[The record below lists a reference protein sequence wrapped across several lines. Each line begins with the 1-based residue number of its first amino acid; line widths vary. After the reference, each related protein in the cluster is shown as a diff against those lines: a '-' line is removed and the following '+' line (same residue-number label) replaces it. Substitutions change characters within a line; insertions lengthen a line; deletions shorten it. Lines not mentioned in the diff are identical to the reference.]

1 MGLQCNNHHSGHNTY
16 KKTVLVLALLSLA
29 GLLMKVPK
37 VPKVPQVLMKVEK
50 ILEQVY
56 YYLDIK
62 CQLTFLVPSIELY
75 TNNMFV
81 VLFHLVNIY
90 KGCYRSHD
98 LLQFELA

>member
-16 KKTVLVLALLSLA
+16 KMTVLVLALLSLA
-29 GLLMKVPK
+29 GLLMKVPQ

-81 VLFHLVNIY
+81 VLFHLVNI
-90 KGCYRSHD
+90 
-98 LLQFELA
+98 

>member
-1 MGLQCNNHHSGHNTY
+1 MGLQCNNHHSGHNAY
-16 KKTVLVLALLSLA
+16 KKTVFVLALLSLA

-37 VPKVPQVLMKVEK
+37 VPKVPKVLMKVEK
-50 ILEQVY
+50 ILEQV
-56 YYLDIK
+56 YLDIK

-81 VLFHLVNIY
+81 VVFHLFNIY

-98 LLQFELA
+98 LL

>member
-37 VPKVPQVLMKVEK
+37 VLMKVEK

-81 VLFHLVNIY
+81 VVFHLVNIY

-98 LLQFELA
+98 LL